1 MFGKWFKL
9 NKKNECTTQQKQ
21 ISTSKDLG
29 TMTPGKLT
37 RTKSTPRE
45 HMAELSK
52 SFGGGSLNDTP
63 GTLVIMKKHRERPPL
78 TEDQRIKQIYLMAWI
93 ALSVQPRDSDS
104 SPD

>member
-21 ISTSKDLG
+21 ISTLRE
-29 TMTPGKLT
+29 GKMGQLT

-78 TEDQRIKQIYLMAWI
+78 TKDQRIKQIYLMASA
-93 ALSVQPRDSDS
+93 ALSLQPSDFDS
-104 SPD
+104 SPE